1 MAVAAGARHTCA
13 LASDSGSDGSLGCWG
28 DNTYGQLG
36 VGSTIQH
43 NSPVAVSLGAG
54 KGIG

>member
-1 MAVAAGARHTCA
+1 MAAGARQTCA
-13 LASDSGSDGSLGCWG
+13 LSSEGSLWCWG